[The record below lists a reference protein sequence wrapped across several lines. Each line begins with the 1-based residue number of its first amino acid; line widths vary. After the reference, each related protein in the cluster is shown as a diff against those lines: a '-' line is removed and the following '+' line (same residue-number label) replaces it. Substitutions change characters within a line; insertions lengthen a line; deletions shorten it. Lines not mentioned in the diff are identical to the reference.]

1 MKKDFIKDER
11 KLEVDLPEGYLN
23 KGFFNTNGNLLE
35 KYITTWAEEIAQ
47 KLGRGFPDMK
57 RHQLRRFYNHVKSLE
72 RKLDLTGDYDSINK
86 DLKMLIPYAVNAS
99 SANPPKVP
107 KLFEEFIRKNLGVVE
122 DLKTFCAF
130 LDHFQA
136 IVGFSERYLKKN

>member
-1 MKKDFIKDER
+1 MKKDFMTNER
-11 KLEVDLPEGYLN
+11 KLEPNLPEGYLT
-23 KGFFNTNGNLLE
+23 KGFFDTNGNVLE

-47 KLGRGFPDMK
+47 KLGQGFPDMK
-57 RHQLRRFYNHVKSLE
+57 KHQLRRFYNHVKLLE
-72 RKLDLTGDYDSINK
+72 RKLDLTGNYDAINK

-99 SANPPKVP
+99 NANPPKVP
-107 KLFEEFIRKNLGVVE
+107 KLFEEFIKKNLGAVG
-122 DLKTFCAF
+122 DPKTFRAF